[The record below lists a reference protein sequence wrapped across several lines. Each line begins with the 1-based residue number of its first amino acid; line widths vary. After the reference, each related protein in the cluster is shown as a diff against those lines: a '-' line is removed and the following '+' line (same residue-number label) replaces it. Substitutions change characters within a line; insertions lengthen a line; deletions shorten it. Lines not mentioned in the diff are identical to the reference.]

1 VKKDNVEI
9 TMEKDVD
16 LSRRNFLRIG
26 TGALMGGA
34 ILGGIGGS
42 IIKPGTAHAA
52 LPGYLPVPTS
62 SLDIDFVKKTAF
74 SYYFTAGG

>member
-9 TMEKDVD
+9 TMEEDVD
-16 LSRRNFLRIG
+16 LSRRKFLR
-26 TGALMGGA
+26 TGVGAFVGGVIA
-34 ILGGIGGS
+34 GGIGGS

-62 SLDIDFVKKTAF
+62 SLDIDFVKRTAF
-74 SYYFTAGG
+74 SYYFSAGG

>member
-16 LSRRNFLRIG
+16 VSRRNFLRIG
-26 TGALMGGA
+26 TGALIGGVIA
-34 ILGGIGGS
+34 GGIGGS
-42 IIKPGTAHAA
+42 IIRPDTVHAA
-52 LPGYLPVPTS
+52 LPGYLPVPTNP
-62 SLDIDFVKKTAF
+62 LDIDFVKKTAF